1 MKRILNFF
9 FNYAKDNSL
18 IRDGFLLFSATMI
31 LNFSSYLF
39 HFYMGRVLGP
49 SDYGILGA
57 LLSIVYF
64 ISVPFNTIQTTV
76 TKTVS
81 ELVVEKDYEKIK
93 YFIKKLLRVLFVLSI
108 ILILIF
114 ILLINPISIFLK
126 IPVNSLFVLSFF
138 ILVAMVLP
146 IVRGVLQ
153 GLQLFKK
160 LSFNLVFEGI
170 TKILF
175 GFLLVRFGLGVN
187 GAISAIIISYVV
199 PFVIALYYIKFL
211 FLHKEKK
218 FSSKS
223 FNYSIPVLLALSCLT
238 AFFTVDVIIVK
249 HFFSEVEA
257 GYYAALSIIG
267 KTIFFATFSVTA
279 VMFPKVS
286 EMHKSRK
293 EYKHL
298 FSKAIILVLV
308 VGGFM
313 NLFYFLFPLFIVK
326 IFFGS
331 GYLAIQPYLGLFSAF
346 ILFYSLCYITCFYN
360 LAIRRYNFIYMLLLF
375 NIAQIVLLNMF
386 HQTIS
391 DIIEVLLY
399 LMVVLFLLLFIYTK
413 NEPINSNT
421 SV

>member
-1 MKRILNFF
+1 MKKVFNFF

-81 ELVVEKDYEKIK
+81 ELLVEKDYEKIK
-93 YFIKKLLRVLFVLSI
+93 YFIKKLLKMMFLLSLG
-108 ILILIF
+108 LILVFLALVKF
-114 ILLINPISIFLK
+114 ISGFLG
-126 IPVNSLFVLSFF
+126 IPVNSLFVLSLF
-138 ILVAMVLP
+138 ILFALLLP
-146 IVRGVLQ
+146 ITRGVLQ

-160 LSFNLVFEGI
+160 LSITLVFEGI

-187 GAISAIIISYVV
+187 GAISAIIISYII
-199 PFVIALYYIKFL
+199 PFVIAFYYIRFI
-211 FLHKEKK
+211 FSSKEKR

-223 FNYSIPVLLALSCLT
+223 FSYSIPVLVALLSLT

-249 HFFSEVEA
+249 HFFSEIQA

-267 KTIFFATFSVTA
+267 KTIFFATFSITA

-286 EMHKSRK
+286 EMHTAKK

-298 FSKAIILVLV
+298 FSKAIVLVFV

-313 NLFYFLFPLFIVK
+313 TLFYFLFPGFIVN

-331 GYLAIQPYLGLFSAF
+331 SYLSILPYLGEFSLF
-346 ILFYSLCYITCFYN
+346 ILFYSLSYITCFYN
-360 LAIRRYNFIYMLLLF
+360 LAIRRYKFIYILLLF
-375 NIAQIVLLNMF
+375 NVAQVVLLNLF
-386 HQTIS
+386 NSSIS

-399 LMVVLFLLLFIYTK
+399 LMIVLFLVLFIYTK
-413 NEPINSNT
+413 NEPIHSNT
-421 SV
+421 SI

>member
-1 MKRILNFF
+1 MRRLIDYFF
-9 FNYAKDNSL
+9 RYTKDDSL

-49 SDYGILGA
+49 SDYGVLGA

-81 ELVVEKDYEKIK
+81 ELLVEKDYQKIK
-93 YFIKKLLRVLFVLSI
+93 YFTKRLLGVLFFLSMILI
-108 ILILIF
+108 IVFLILINF
-114 ILLINPISIFLK
+114 ISGFLRIPI
-126 IPVNSLFVLSFF
+126 NSLFVLSFF
-138 ILVAMVLP
+138 ILFSLLLP
-146 IVRGVLQ
+146 ITRGVLQ
-153 GLQLFKK
+153 GLQQFKK
-160 LSFNLVFEGI
+160 LSFTLVFEGV
-170 TKILF
+170 TKIFF
-175 GFLLVRFGLGVN
+175 GYLLVRFGLGVN
-187 GAISAIIISYVV
+187 GAVSAIIISYVI
-199 PFVIALYYIKFL
+199 PFVIALYYIRFL
-211 FLHKEKK
+211 YSYKEKK

-223 FNYSIPVLLALSCLT
+223 FYYSVPVLLALSSLT

-267 KTIFFATFSVTA
+267 KTIFFATFSITA

-286 EMHKSRK
+286 EMHTSKK
-293 EYKHL
+293 EHKHL
-298 FSKAIILVLV
+298 FSKAIVLVLI

-313 NLFYFLFPLFIVK
+313 TLFYYLFPGFIVK

-331 GYLAIQPYLGLFSAF
+331 KYLSIMPYLGIFSLF
-346 ILFYSLCYITCFYN
+346 ILFYSLCYIVCFYN
-360 LAIRRYNFIYMLLLF
+360 LAIRRYKFIYILLLF
-375 NIAQIVLLNMF
+375 NAAQIVLLNMF
-386 HQTIS
+386 NRSIS

-413 NEPINSNT
+413 NEPIHSNS

>member
-1 MKRILNFF
+1 MKRLSNWF
-9 FNYAKDNSL
+9 FNYTKDNSL

-81 ELVVEKDYEKIK
+81 ELVVGKNYEKIK
-93 YFIKKLLRVLFVLSI
+93 YFIKRLLKILFLLSLG
-108 ILILIF
+108 LILIF
-114 ILLINPISIFLK
+114 LASVKFISGFLG

-138 ILVAMVLP
+138 ILFALLLP
-146 IVRGVLQ
+146 ITRGVLQ

-160 LSFNLVFEGI
+160 LSFTLVFEGI

-175 GFLLVRFGLGVN
+175 GYLLVRFGLGVN
-187 GAISAIIISYVV
+187 GAISAIIISYII
-199 PFVIALYYIKFL
+199 PFVIAFYYIKFI
-211 FLHKEKK
+211 FSSKEKS

-223 FNYSIPVLLALSCLT
+223 FSYSIPVLVALSSLT
-238 AFFTVDVIIVK
+238 AFFTVDVIVVK
-249 HFFSEVEA
+249 HFFSEILA

-267 KTIFFATFSVTA
+267 KTIFFATFSITA

-286 EMHKSRK
+286 EMHTSKKDYRP
-293 EYKHL
+293 L
-298 FSKAIILVLV
+298 FSKSIVLILI

-313 NLFYFLFPLFIVK
+313 ALFYFLFPGFIIN

-331 GYLAIQPYLGLFSAF
+331 KYLFILPYLGKFSLF
-346 ILFYSLCYITCFYN
+346 ILFYSLCYIICFYN
-360 LAIRRYNFIYMLLLF
+360 LAIRRYNFIYILIIF
-375 NIAQIVLLNMF
+375 NIIQIVMLNLF
-386 HQTIS
+386 HQSIPEV
-391 DIIEVLLY
+391 IEVLLY
-399 LMVVLFLLLFIYTK
+399 LMVILFLLLFIYTK
-413 NEPINSNT
+413 NETIHSNPGI
-421 SV
+421 